1 MSSVH
6 SPSYCMYLRKS
17 RADRDA
23 ELQGQ
28 GETLARHKKILDTLA
43 EGMGITIGRVYSEV
57 VSGET
62 IDDRPAVQELL
73 HDVSEN
79 MWDGVLVVEVE
90 RLARGNT
97 RDQGTIADIFKYSN
111 TKIITPSKTYDPN
124 NEFDEEFFEFGLFM
138 SRREYKTINRR
149 LQRGR
154 LSSVTEG
161 KYVCSTAPYGYI
173 RVKIPDGKGYTLA
186 IDEEKAPIV
195 RMIFDWYGNG
205 IPRADG
211 SYERLGAESIARR
224 LDSMG
229 IKPAVN
235 DSWSKA
241 SIMDMLKNPTYMG
254 MVRFGYRREEKH
266 LEEQSVRK
274 VRRINED
281 CQLIRGIH
289 PAIIDESLFNQVQQV
304 RRINQRNTVPSNT
317 ALQNPLSGLV
327 YCAKCGSMMTR
338 LAPNSR
344 NRYSTLKC
352 PNRYC
357 DNISSPLHL
366 VEEEILSFL
375 KSWMETYEFRIRKQ
389 MQQHP
394 AEKEIEN
401 RKSMLA
407 RIEKESSTV
416 RQQIQKT
423 YSLLEQEVYTLDV
436 FQERQQSLKSELEQ
450 LETSRDSLI
459 KEIEDL
465 RLAEQSRTSFLPKIK
480 SLVEAYHDCGVETR
494 NKMLSE
500 VLQKV
505 TYEKSSRNR
514 KGELNKTNFTLC
526 VYPKVPK

>member
-1 MSSVH
+1 
-6 SPSYCMYLRKS
+6 MYLRKS

-62 IDDRPAVQELL
+62 IEDRPAVQELL

-186 IDEEKAPIV
+186 IDDEKAPIV

-241 SIMDMLKNPTYMG
+241 L
-254 MVRFGYRREEKH
+254 
-266 LEEQSVRK
+266 
-274 VRRINED
+274 
-281 CQLIRGIH
+281 
-289 PAIIDESLFNQVQQV
+289 
-304 RRINQRNTVPSNT
+304 
-317 ALQNPLSGLV
+317 
-327 YCAKCGSMMTR
+327 
-338 LAPNSR
+338 
-344 NRYSTLKC
+344 
-352 PNRYC
+352 
-357 DNISSPLHL
+357 
-366 VEEEILSFL
+366 
-375 KSWMETYEFRIRKQ
+375 
-389 MQQHP
+389 
-394 AEKEIEN
+394 
-401 RKSMLA
+401 
-407 RIEKESSTV
+407 
-416 RQQIQKT
+416 
-423 YSLLEQEVYTLDV
+423 
-436 FQERQQSLKSELEQ
+436 
-450 LETSRDSLI
+450 
-459 KEIEDL
+459 
-465 RLAEQSRTSFLPKIK
+465 
-480 SLVEAYHDCGVETR
+480 
-494 NKMLSE
+494 
-500 VLQKV
+500 
-505 TYEKSSRNR
+505 
-514 KGELNKTNFTLC
+514 
-526 VYPKVPK
+526 

>member
-6 SPSYCMYLRKS
+6 NPSYCMYLRKS
-17 RADRDA
+17 RADREA

-43 EGMGITIGRVYSEV
+43 DSMGITIGRVYSEV

-62 IDDRPAVQELL
+62 IEARPAVQELL
-73 HDVSEN
+73 RDVSDN

-154 LSSVTEG
+154 LSSVSEG

-173 RVKIPDGKGYTLA
+173 RVKIPNGKGYTLA
-186 IDEEKAPIV
+186 IDEEKAAIV

-205 IPRADG
+205 ILQADG
-211 SYERLGAESIARR
+211 SYERLGSDSIARK

-229 IKPAVN
+229 VKPAIN
-235 DSWSKA
+235 DSWSRA

-254 MVRFGYRREEKH
+254 MVRFGYRKEEKQ
-266 LEEQSVRK
+266 LEAQSIRK
-274 VRRINED
+274 FRKINED
-281 CQLIRGIH
+281 CPLIKGIH
-289 PAIIDESLFNQVQQV
+289 PAIIEESLFNRVQEV
-304 RRINQRNTVPSNT
+304 RRINQRNTLPPNT

-357 DNISSPLHL
+357 DNISSPLYL

-375 KSWMETYEFRIRKQ
+375 QSWMESYEFRIRKQ

-394 AEKEIEN
+394 VEKEIED
-401 RKSMLA
+401 RKLLLT
-407 RIEKESSTV
+407 RIEKESATIK
-416 RQQIQKT
+416 QQIQKT

-436 FQERQQSLKSELEQ
+436 FRERQQSLKSDLEQ
-450 LETSRDSLI
+450 LETSHDSLI

-465 RLAEQSRTSFLPKIK
+465 KIAERSRTTFLPKIK
-480 SLVEAYHDCGVETR
+480 SLMDAYYDCSVETK

-500 VLQKV
+500 VIQKV
-505 TYEKSSRNR
+505 TYEKSSRNK
-514 KGELNKTNFTLC
+514 KGDLNRTNFTLS
-526 VYPKVPK
+526 VYPKMPK